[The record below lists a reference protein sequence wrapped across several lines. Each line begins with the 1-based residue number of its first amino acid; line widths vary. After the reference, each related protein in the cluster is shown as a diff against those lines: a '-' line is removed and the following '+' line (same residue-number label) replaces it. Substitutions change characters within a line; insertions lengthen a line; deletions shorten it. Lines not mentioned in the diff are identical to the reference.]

1 MRQSRL
7 IKHLARCGLTGLFA
21 MATATAA
28 LAVDETF
35 EITRFQVEGN
45 TLLPAAEVD
54 RLVGPLA
61 GPQRGFA
68 DIQLAVEALQEAY
81 RKAGYS
87 TVLVSV
93 PEQELAGGAVKLL
106 VRETVISS
114 ITVTG
119 NQHFDEA
126 NIRASLVR
134 LQVGQAPSLGAISE
148 SIQLANESPA
158 KQVGVSLAEGEKPG
172 TIDATVTVNDNKPL
186 RIITTLDNTG
196 SPSSGRWRTG
206 IALQHANLFNRDQV
220 GTLAYTTSPDSP
232 SGVHLNVY
240 SVGYRIPL
248 YAFGDSVDFIYGKS
262 SVNSPATSPVLGGLL
277 GFTGKGDVYGLHW
290 NHFLGRSGEST
301 AKLVLGLDHKQV
313 DSRCEVGGVTVSI
326 APPTPPIASC
336 VPYTTTPLSITYSSQ
351 TETVDQVS
359 GYSVGLSRNIAS
371 GERYTNIDGRTDRY
385 SYLTPGN
392 RSTRDGFMAARATA
406 SLFKGFANGW
416 QARLAGNAQYTNTPL
431 VSGEQFGLAGSTT
444 VRGFQERAVAAD
456 SGIVANA
463 ELYTP
468 ELSGSVGLPG
478 QLRGVFFMDAGH
490 GTNNNVGSSGVP
502 ASVTVSSMG
511 AGLRY
516 VFSRDFSLNV
526 DLARVNNAGTSTTE
540 KRGDWNAHLSAS
552 LAF

>member
-1 MRQSRL
+1 MSRSRL
-7 IKHLARCGLTGLFA
+7 IRHLARCGLTATLA
-21 MATATAA
+21 MAAATTA
-28 LAVDETF
+28 LAADERF

-68 DIQLAVEALQEAY
+68 DIQLAVEALQQAY
-81 RKAGYS
+81 RQAGYS

-134 LQVGQAPSLGAISE
+134 LQVGRSPSLAAISE

-158 KQVGVSLAEGEKPG
+158 KQVGVTLAEGDKPG
-172 TIDATVTVNDNKPL
+172 TIDAKVLVDDHKPL

-206 IALQHANLFNRDQV
+206 VAVQHANLFNRDHV

-232 SGVHLNVY
+232 SGVNLNVY
-240 SVGYRIPL
+240 SVGYRVPL
-248 YAFGDSVDFIYGKS
+248 YAYGDSVDFIYGKS
-262 SVNSPATSPVLGGLL
+262 SVNSPASSPVLGGLL
-277 GFTGKGDVYGLHW
+277 GFTGKGDVYGLRW
-290 NHFLGRSGEST
+290 NHFLGRRGEST
-301 AKLVLGLDHKQV
+301 AKLVLGLDHKLI

-351 TETVDQVS
+351 SEGADQVS
-359 GYSVGLSRNIAS
+359 GYSVGLSRNIPS

-392 RSTRDGFMAARATA
+392 RSTRDDFMAARASA
-406 SLFKGFANGW
+406 SLFKSLASGW
-416 QARLAGNAQYTNTPL
+416 QLRLAGSAQYTDTPL
-431 VSGEQFGLAGSTT
+431 LAGEQFGLAGSTT
-444 VRGFQERAVAAD
+444 VRGFQERAVTAD

-468 ELSGSVGLPG
+468 ELSGRVGLPG
-478 QLRGVFFMDAGH
+478 QLRGVFFIDAGH
-490 GTNNNVGSSGVP
+490 GSNNKVGSSGLP
-502 ASVTVSSMG
+502 GSVTVSSVG

-516 VFSRDFSLNV
+516 VLSRDFSLNV
-526 DLARVNNAGTSTTE
+526 DLARVNNAGTSLTE

>member
-1 MRQSRL
+1 MHRSRL
-7 IKHLARCGLTGLFA
+7 INYLARCGLTGALA
-21 MATATAA
+21 MAAATSA
-28 LAVDETF
+28 LAASEHF
-35 EITRFQVEGN
+35 NITRFQVEGN
-45 TLLPAAEVD
+45 TLLPPAEVE

-61 GPQRGFA
+61 GPDRSFA
-68 DIQLAVEALQEAY
+68 DIQLAIEALQQAY

-93 PEQELAGGAVKLL
+93 PEQELTGGAVKLL
-106 VRETVISS
+106 VRESVISS
-114 ITVTG
+114 ITISG

-134 LQVGQAPSLGAISE
+134 LQVGRTPSLGAISE

-158 KQVGVSLAEGEKPG
+158 KQVAVTLAEGDKPG
-172 TIDATVTVNDNKPL
+172 AIDAKVLVTDNKPL

-206 IALQHANLFNRDQV
+206 VAVQHANLFNRDHV

-240 SVGYRIPL
+240 SAGYRIPL
-248 YAFGDSVDFIYGKS
+248 YAYGDSLDFIYGKS
-262 SVNSPATSPVLGGLL
+262 SVNSPSTSPVLGGLL
-277 GFTGKGDVYGLHW
+277 GFTGKGDIYSLRW

-301 AKLVLGLDHKQV
+301 SKVVLGVDHKLV

-336 VPYTTTPLSITYSSQ
+336 VPYKTTPLSITYSSQ
-351 TETVDQVS
+351 QEGADQVS
-359 GYSVGLSRNIAS
+359 GYSVGLSRNLPS
-371 GERYTNIDGRTDRY
+371 GERYTNLDGRTDRY

-392 RSTRDGFMAARATA
+392 RASRDGFMAARASA
-406 SLFKGFANGW
+406 SLYKALAGGW
-416 QARLAGNAQYTNTPL
+416 QVRVAGSAQYTDTPL
-431 VSGEQFGLAGSTT
+431 LAGEQFGLTGSTL
-444 VRGFQERAVAAD
+444 VRGFQERAVTAD

-468 ELSGSVGLPG
+468 ELSGRVGLPG
-478 QLRGVFFMDAGH
+478 QLRGVFFVDAGH
-490 GTNNNVGSSGVP
+490 GRNNNVGGTTVP
-502 ASVTVSSMG
+502 GSVTVSSLG

-516 VFSRDFSLNV
+516 VLSRDFSLNV

>member
-1 MRQSRL
+1 MSRL
-7 IKHLARCGLTGLFA
+7 ITYLARCGLSGALA
-21 MATATAA
+21 LTAAAAA
-28 LAVDETF
+28 LAADERF

-68 DIQLAVEALQEAY
+68 DIQLAVEALQQAY
-81 RKAGYS
+81 RQAGYS

-134 LQVGQAPSLGAISE
+134 LQVGRSPSLGAISE

-158 KQVGVSLAEGEKPG
+158 KQVGVTLAEGDKPG
-172 TIDATVTVNDNKPL
+172 TIDAKVLVDDHKPL

-206 IALQHANLFNRDQV
+206 VAVQHANLFNRDHV

-232 SGVHLNVY
+232 SGVNLNVY
-240 SVGYRIPL
+240 SVGYRVPL
-248 YAFGDSVDFIYGKS
+248 YAYGDSVDFIYGKS
-262 SVNSPATSPVLGGLL
+262 SVNSPASSPVLGGLL
-277 GFTGKGDVYGLHW
+277 GFTGKGDVYGLRW

-301 AKLVLGLDHKQV
+301 SKLVLGLDHKFI

-336 VPYTTTPLSITYSSQ
+336 VPYKTTPLSITYSSQ
-351 TETVDQVS
+351 TEGADQMS
-359 GYSVGLSRNIAS
+359 GYSVGLSRNIPS

-392 RSTRDGFMAARATA
+392 RASRDDFMAARGSA
-406 SLFKGFANGW
+406 SLFRSLASGW
-416 QARLAGNAQYTNTPL
+416 QLRLAGSAQYTDTPL
-431 VSGEQFGLAGSTT
+431 LAGEQFGLTGSTT
-444 VRGFQERAVAAD
+444 VRGFQERAVTAD

-468 ELSGSVGLPG
+468 ELSGRVGLPG
-478 QLRGVFFMDAGH
+478 QLRGVFFVDAGH
-490 GTNNNVGSSGVP
+490 GSNNKVGSSGLP
-502 ASVTVSSMG
+502 GSVTVSSLG

-516 VFSRDFSLNV
+516 VMSRDFSLNV
-526 DLARVNNAGTSTTE
+526 DLARVSNAGTSLTE

>member
-1 MRQSRL
+1 MSRL
-7 IKHLARCGLTGLFA
+7 ITYLARCGLSGALA
-21 MATATAA
+21 LTAA
-28 LAVDETF
+28 AAAIAADERF

-45 TLLPAAEVD
+45 TLLPATEID

-68 DIQLAVEALQEAY
+68 DIQLAVEALQQAY

-134 LQVGQAPSLGAISE
+134 LRVGRSPSLGAISE

-158 KQVGVSLAEGEKPG
+158 KQVGVTLAEGDKPG
-172 TIDATVTVNDNKPL
+172 TIDAKVLVDDHKPL
-186 RIITTLDNTG
+186 RFITTLDNTG

-206 IALQHANLFNRDQV
+206 IAVQHANLFNRDHV

-232 SGVHLNVY
+232 SGVNLNVY
-240 SVGYRIPL
+240 SVGYRVPL
-248 YAFGDSVDFIYGKS
+248 YAYGDSVDFIYGKS
-262 SVNSPATSPVLGGLL
+262 SVNSPASSPVLGGLL
-277 GFTGKGDVYGLHW
+277 GFTGKGDVYGLRW

-301 AKLVLGLDHKQV
+301 AKLVLGLDHKLI

-336 VPYTTTPLSITYSSQ
+336 VPYTTTPLSVTYSSQ
-351 TETVDQVS
+351 TEGADQMS

-392 RSTRDGFMAARATA
+392 RSTRDDFMAARASA
-406 SLFKGFANGW
+406 SFFKGLASGW
-416 QARLAGNAQYTNTPL
+416 QVRLAGSAQYTDTPL
-431 VSGEQFGLAGSTT
+431 LAGEQFGLAGATT

-468 ELSGSVGLPG
+468 ELASRVGLPG
-478 QLRGVFFMDAGH
+478 QLRGVFFIDAGH
-490 GTNNNVGSSGVP
+490 GSNNKVGSSGVP
-502 ASVTVSSMG
+502 ASVTVSSLG

-516 VFSRDFSLNV
+516 VLNRDFSLNV
-526 DLARVNNAGTSTTE
+526 DLARVNNAGTSLTE